1 VAIKVD
7 SADAGLGAH
16 RIGGTLAEINIIPLV
31 DVTLVL
37 LLIFMLT
44 APLMYRGI
52 DVNLPKTSGKP
63 TAVEERMVL
72 TLTKEQTVYLND
84 KLIPM
89 ATLEQQ
95 LQSIFKSRQ
104 DKTLYLRAD
113 QALQYGFVVET
124 MDRVRR
130 SGIEKLGMVTE
141 PTRAR

>member
-1 VAIKVD
+1 MAIKVHEPGAGD
-7 SADAGLGAH
+7 GASRVSA
-16 RIGGTLAEINIIPLV
+16 TLAEINIIPLV

-52 DVNLPKTSGKP
+52 DVNLPKTAGRP

-72 TLTKEQTVYLND
+72 TITKDQALFLNQRPVA
-84 KLIPM
+84 LG
-89 ATLEQQ
+89 ALEQA
-95 LQSIFKSRQ
+95 LRDAFKNRQ
-104 DKTLYLRAD
+104 DKRLYLRAD

-130 SGIEKLGMVTE
+130 AGIEQLGMVTE

>member
-1 VAIKVD
+1 MAIKVD
-7 SADAGLGAH
+7 SFESGSH

-44 APLMYRGI
+44 APLMYRGV

-63 TAVEERMVL
+63 TTVEERMVL
-72 TLTKEQTVYLND
+72 TLSKDQNVYLND
-84 KLIPM
+84 KLVPM
-89 ATLEQQ
+89 ASLEQA
-95 LQSIFKSRQ
+95 LRDMFKNRQ
-104 DKTLYLRAD
+104 DKTIYLRAD

>member
-1 VAIKVD
+1 MAIKVD
-7 SADAGLGAH
+7 SFESGN
-16 RIGGTLAEINIIPLV
+16 RRVGGTLAEINIIPLV

-44 APLMYRGI
+44 APLMYRGV

-63 TAVEERMVL
+63 TTVEERMVL
-72 TLTKEQTVYLND
+72 TISKDQNVYIND

-89 ATLEQQ
+89 ASLEQA
-95 LQSIFKSRQ
+95 LRDLFKNRQ
-104 DKTLYLRAD
+104 DKTIYLRAD

-141 PTRAR
+141 PTRTR